1 MRNHLIN
8 ELTRLAGDDKRI
20 MLMIGDLGFHV
31 VDEFAAKYPNRY
43 FNAGIAEQNMT
54 AVAAGMALEGNVVF
68 TYSVA
73 SFPTLRCYE
82 QIRNSVCYHKANV
95 KIITIGGGFI
105 YGQLG
110 MSHHAT
116 EDIAAMRALPNMTVF
131 CPADPDE
138 AVAAVREAVKIDG
151 PCYIR
156 LGRGGE
162 AALHGGKGEVDVRKL
177 LEIRPGKDAAIISTG
192 SILVEAMGAA
202 EMLKAKGVELGVYN
216 CVNLKPLDEAGVN
229 ALADRYGT
237 IYTLEEHNV
246 IGGLGSAVADVIAA
260 RDPALPRP
268 RLVKLGL
275 NDEFTSVVGSNAYL
289 RDHYGLSAAK
299 LAERITGIQR

>member
-1 MRNHLIN
+1 MRNHLVN
-8 ELTRLAGDDKRI
+8 ELTRLAETDERI

-31 VDEFAAKYPNRY
+31 IDEFAAKFPSRF

-82 QIRNSVCYHKANV
+82 QIRNSVCYHNANV
-95 KIITIGGGFI
+95 KIVTIGGGFI

-138 AVAAVREAVKIDG
+138 AVAAVREAVKVDG

-162 AALHGGKGEVDVRKL
+162 AALHGGRGEVDVRRL
-177 LEIRPGKDAAIISTG
+177 LEIRPGRDAAILTTG
-192 SILVEAMGAA
+192 SILTEAISAA
-202 EMLKAKGVELGVYN
+202 ETLKANGFELGVYN
-216 CVNLKPLDEAGVN
+216 CVALKPLDERGVN
-229 ALADRYGT
+229 ALADRYGV

-260 RDPALPRP
+260 RDPAFPRP

-275 NDEFTSVVGSNAYL
+275 NDEFTSIVGSNAYL
-289 RDHYGLSAAK
+289 REHYGLSAAC
-299 LAERITGIQR
+299 LVERMR